1 MKKFV
6 FKDDKFVEESFISEV
21 TEPEIHLNG
30 NLSAILDGAKGI
42 LEYNGCC
49 VRVGM
54 GKFSVRISGNDLTIK
69 TLSSSKMMVCGFI
82 ASLDFVS

>member
-6 FKDDKFVEESFISEV
+6 FKDDKFIEESFIGDV
-21 TEPEIHLNG
+21 IEPEIHLNG
-30 NLSAILDGAKGI
+30 NLSAVLDGAKGI

-69 TLSSSKMMVCGFI
+69 TLSSSKMMVCGMI